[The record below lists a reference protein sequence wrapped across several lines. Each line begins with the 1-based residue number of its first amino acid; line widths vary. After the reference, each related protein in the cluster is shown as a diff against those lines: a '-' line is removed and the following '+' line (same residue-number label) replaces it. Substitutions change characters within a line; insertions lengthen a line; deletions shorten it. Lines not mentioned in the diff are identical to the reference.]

1 MIFLQNT
8 PRNRTFKIFLFMFC
22 FLETWDMFRLIFKGE
37 FSVVIGEGANQYF
50 QPCRTVIRRLT
61 AVEWILIHLRCQV
74 CPFFIN
80 RSKNEME
87 GRMYGTIQPVHIAN
101 FSSYETV
108 RHERVTS
115 CIIYLWGIKFVLKI
129 LVNFLTIFINFLT
142 ISQTTFLSFFIISS
156 TLPVLHERNQC
167 SAANSI
173 VPYCFIY
180 LIFDSNICL
189 NNDRDPWQSF
199 CMCHKNAA

>member
-1 MIFLQNT
+1 MNSN
-8 PRNRTFKIFLFMFC
+8 P
-22 FLETWDMFRLIFKGE
+22 
-37 FSVVIGEGANQYF
+37 S
-50 QPCRTVIRRLT
+50 
-61 AVEWILIHLRCQV
+61 QV
-74 CPFFIN
+74 SSLPFFYKPI
-80 RSKNEME
+80 KNEME
-87 GRMYGTIQPVHIAN
+87 GRIYGTIQPVHIAN
-101 FSSYETV
+101 FSLYETV

-173 VPYCFIY
+173 VPYSPYCFIY
-180 LIFDSNICL
+180 QIFDSNICL
-189 NNDRDPWQSF
+189 NNDCDPWQSF

>member
-1 MIFLQNT
+1 MTYQLFLSFHGLDT
-8 PRNRTFKIFLFMFC
+8 YHIC
-22 FLETWDMFRLIFKGE
+22 F
-37 FSVVIGEGANQYF
+37 
-50 QPCRTVIRRLT
+50 
-61 AVEWILIHLRCQV
+61 
-74 CPFFIN
+74 
-80 RSKNEME
+80 
-87 GRMYGTIQPVHIAN
+87 IAN

-142 ISQTTFLSFFIISS
+142 ISQTTLSFFIISS
-156 TLPVLHERNQC
+156 TLPVLNERNQC

-180 LIFDSNICL
+180 NLRQQYLLKQWPWSLTILLHVSQKCCIDFFLYPLGHFLHGYVKIEYPKPSIFSKPCYKKPSTFSQVSNP
-189 NNDRDPWQSF
+189 NRG
-199 CMCHKNAA
+199 HV